1 MNRGALPHG
10 RYLSLTIDVHPD
22 YGGQTRAL
30 LMRTRILA
38 AHGANADVLTV
49 MASPKWDENRAVLRE
64 RGLLSD
70 DIDLVNIYEYYRDT
84 DWPGEEPK
92 DRRIADLDQFF
103 RRQQFL
109 PDGSPWRK
117 VYQLPGRRTLYDY
130 QRPDGTTF
138 LRIPRFVFSDHNT
151 LPTSIDKVARDGQ
164 IVGTY
169 SSVGGWFRRWVRDMS
184 GGDQTFVF
192 LDSRFL
198 APLVVPMKPP
208 HIHLVLPDAQ
218 HPHRW

>member
-1 MNRGALPHG
+1 MVGDLYSEPSRVRERHRVDPMNQGALPHG

-92 DRRIADLDQFF
+92 DR
-103 RRQQFL
+103 
-109 PDGSPWRK
+109 PDR
-117 VYQLPGRRTLYDY
+117 
-130 QRPDGTTF
+130 
-138 LRIPRFVFSDHNT
+138 
-151 LPTSIDKVARDGQ
+151 
-164 IVGTY
+164 
-169 SSVGGWFRRWVRDMS
+169 
-184 GGDQTFVF
+184 
-192 LDSRFL
+192 
-198 APLVVPMKPP
+198 
-208 HIHLVLPDAQ
+208 
-218 HPHRW
+218 